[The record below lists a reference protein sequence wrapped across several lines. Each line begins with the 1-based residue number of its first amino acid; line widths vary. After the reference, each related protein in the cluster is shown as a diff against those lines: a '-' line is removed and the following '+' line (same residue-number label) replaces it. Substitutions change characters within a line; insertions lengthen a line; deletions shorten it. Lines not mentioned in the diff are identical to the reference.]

1 MRIKIRQRKDAG
13 RTAVW
18 LADIH
23 VVPRGAE
30 LPERFRMI
38 TPPGVTSRSGAER
51 WAMETARKI
60 AAEGRPYRTVKA
72 RLERHTREQAAKRLL
87 VPTLAEYLPTYLD
100 DMATERRKPST
111 LVAKETIARRHLV
124 PVLGNFTLDHC
135 GSEIAIAR
143 LKVHLRP
150 LSSARANA
158 VLGMLWHVLGRAR
171 QSGMAIEASTIP
183 KVKREKVET
192 LRFYTPDQLD
202 ALAAAAIAR
211 SARWGA
217 VILLMGDAGLRS
229 GEVSALRW
237 DHVNLRSREL
247 TVSANLWRGLVGT
260 PKSGRSRKIPMTGR
274 LASAL
279 AALDR
284 VPSQLITAASGDGP
298 ASHGSIRSIVTWA
311 SRHAGVP
318 DHGPHALRHGYAT
331 KLLASGSDL
340 RVVQTLLGHTEI
352 TTTARYLH
360 LLPNAER
367 AAIVRFEEYK
377 PQRTADHD
385 PVVQG
390 TQSSGGTCA
399 PRVSP
404 PAARL
409 PGTRTC

>member
-1 MRIKIRQRKDAG
+1 M
-13 RTAVW
+13 W

-30 LPERFRMI
+30 LPERFRLI
-38 TPPGVTSRSGAER
+38 VPPGVTSRSGAER

-60 AAEGRPYRTVKA
+60 AAEGRPHRTVKA
-72 RLERHTREQAAKRLL
+72 RLERHARDEAAKKFL
-87 VPTLAEYLPTYLD
+87 VPTLAEYIPTYIH

-111 LVAKETIARRHLV
+111 LVAKETIAHRHLV

-135 GSEIAIAR
+135 GSEIAVAR

-150 LSSARANA
+150 LSATRANA
-158 VLGMLWHVLGRAR
+158 VLGMLWHVLGRAK
-171 QSGMAIEASTIP
+171 QSGMAFEVSKIP

-202 ALAAAAIAR
+202 ALVATAIAR
-211 SARWGA
+211 SPRWGA

-284 VPSQLITAASGDGP
+284 GPSQIITAASGDGL

-340 RVVQTLLGHTEI
+340 RVVQKLLGHSEI

-360 LLPNAER
+360 LLPGAEH
-367 AAIVRFEEYK
+367 AAIARFE
-377 PQRTADHD
+377 
-385 PVVQG
+385 G
-390 TQSSGGTCA
+390 F
-399 PRVSP
+399 
-404 PAARL
+404 RL
-409 PGTRTC
+409 PVISPDNQG

>member
-13 RTAVW
+13 KTAVW

-38 TPPGVTSRSGAER
+38 VPPGVTSRSGAER

-60 AAEGRPYRTVKA
+60 AAEGRPHRTVKA
-72 RLERHTREQAAKRLL
+72 RQERHARDEAAKRLL
-87 VPTLAEYLPTYLD
+87 VPTLAEYLPTYLH
-100 DMATERRKPST
+100 DMASERRKPST
-111 LVAKETIARRHLV
+111 LVAKETIARLYLV
-124 PVLGNFTLDHC
+124 PVLGNFRLDHC
-135 GSEIAIAR
+135 GSEIGVAR

-150 LSSARANA
+150 LSATRANA
-158 VLGMLWHVLGRAR
+158 VLGMLWHVLGRAK
-171 QSGMAIEASTIP
+171 QSGMAIEVSALP

-202 ALAAAAIAR
+202 ALVAAAIAR
-211 SARWGA
+211 SPRWGA

-260 PKSGRSRKIPMTGR
+260 PKSGHGRRVPMTGR

-279 AALDR
+279 NALCR
-284 VPSQLITAASGDGP
+284 GPSQVITAARGEGL

-311 SRHAGVP
+311 ARHAGVA

-340 RVVQTLLGHTEI
+340 RVVQKLLGHSEI

-360 LLPNAER
+360 VLPGAEH
-367 AAIVRFEEYK
+367 AAIARFEGY
-377 PQRTADHD
+377 QL
-385 PVVQG
+385 PVIAPD
-390 TQSSGGTCA
+390 TQ
-399 PRVSP
+399 
-404 PAARL
+404 L
-409 PGTRTC
+409 